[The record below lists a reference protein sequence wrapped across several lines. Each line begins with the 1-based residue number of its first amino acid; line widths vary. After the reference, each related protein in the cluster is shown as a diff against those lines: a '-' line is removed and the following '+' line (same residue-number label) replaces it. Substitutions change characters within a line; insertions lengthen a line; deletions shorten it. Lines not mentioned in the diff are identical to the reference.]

1 MTGLCHTLAEQIK
14 NRLNGFTPD
23 IALILGSGLGHIA
36 ECIENPVIV
45 KYADIEGF
53 PQSSVRGHQGQFV
66 AGILS
71 GKKVLCMQGRI
82 HLYEGHAPQIIREI
96 IHAFKLIGI
105 TKLFVTNAA
114 GALNPELTPGTIMLI
129 RDHINLSF
137 ANPLIGANDD
147 TLGPRFPDMSNAYD
161 KNLRNLALRIAD
173 EYNIPIK
180 QGVYLMVSGPNFETA
195 AEVRAFGILGGDA
208 VGMSTVPEVIAANH
222 AGLAVL
228 GFSVITNLGTGLQQ
242 QSLSHAETLAAAG
255 KAADK
260 LSQLLLHIFERL

>member
-1 MTGLCHTLAEQIK
+1 MTDLCRIFAEQIQT
-14 NRLNGFTPD
+14 RLNGFTPD

-36 ECIENPVIV
+36 ERIENPVII
-45 KYADIEGF
+45 KYTDIKDF
-53 PQSSVRGHQGQFV
+53 PQSGVRGHQGQFV
-66 AGILS
+66 AGTLS

-82 HLYEGHAPQIIREI
+82 HLYEGHAPQIIRDI
-96 IHAFKLIGI
+96 IHAFKLLGI

-129 RDHINLSF
+129 CDHINLSF